1 MNLKRLSL
9 IALTLA
15 AAVALAVSTGVG
27 AQVRGNDPN
36 ITMMDDCD
44 PRDPAYDAL
53 GGCPEG
59 APPGSQSHR
68 GDVPLSEMFMLLTSP
83 LAPGH
88 VIGHPSWRN
97 EPSYLS
103 IRRGQTLRVT
113 NRGGRVHT
121 LTRVEN
127 FGGGFVPLLNET
139 MTPTLECGANFVP
152 NPAVDFVEV
161 GETHRVS
168 NLEPGLHKFQCCI
181 HPWMRAAVR
190 VN

>member
-1 MNLKRLSL
+1 MQLRRLS
-9 IALTLA
+9 IAILV
-15 AAVALAVSTGVG
+15 AAVAGWLAVNSGVG
-27 AQVRGNDPN
+27 AQVRSNDPN
-36 ITMMDDCD
+36 IAMMDDCD
-44 PRDPAYDAL
+44 PADPAYDAL

-68 GDVPLSEMFMLLTSP
+68 GDVPLMELFALLTSP

-97 EPSYLS
+97 EPPYVSVRS
-103 IRRGQTLRVT
+103 GQTVRVS

-121 LTRVEN
+121 FTRVEN
-127 FGGGFVPLLNET
+127 FGGGFVPLLNEQ
-139 MTPTLECGANFVP
+139 MTPALECGANFQP
-152 NPAVDFVEV
+152 NPAVTFIGV
-161 GETHRVS
+161 GETERVS
-168 NLEPGLHKFQCCI
+168 GLAPGLHTFQCCI